1 MTYILKDGTILTE
14 EMIEELA
21 DQAERGIYPGETVEV
36 IIAPPGRPSLCD
48 EELVTVA
55 FKVPRSYRD
64 KLDAKAKSLNETR
77 SQFMRD
83 VLAAALEA

>member
-1 MTYILKDGTILTE
+1 MTYVLKDGSVLTE

-21 DQAERGIYPGETVEV
+21 DQAEKGIYPGNPGEMIVSPV
-36 IIAPPGRPSLCD
+36 GRPPISD

-55 FKVPRSYRD
+55 FKIPRSYRD

-77 SQFMRD
+77 SQFMRNA
-83 VLAAALEA
+83 LASALGM